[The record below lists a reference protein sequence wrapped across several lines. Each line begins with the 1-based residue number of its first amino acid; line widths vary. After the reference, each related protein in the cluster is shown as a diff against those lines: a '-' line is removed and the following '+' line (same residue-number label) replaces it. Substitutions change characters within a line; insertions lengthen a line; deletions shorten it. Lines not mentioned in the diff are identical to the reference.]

1 MAASRFS
8 LNFAVKHAFAG
19 ALLAFA
25 VAQASAAVDVNG
37 VKFEDTAKV
46 AGKDLVLNGA
56 GMRTKVIFKVYAAG
70 LYLGEKKSNVADILK
85 QDGPR
90 RMTLV
95 MMRDVSSADFGDAFM
110 KGINDNIDAAEK
122 AKYAGQIAKFGE
134 VFGAIP
140 GVKKG
145 DVLHLDLIPGA
156 GTQAE
161 LNGKKVGETIADPGF
176 YNAVLRIW
184 LGDKPVDSSLKPALL
199 GTAR

>member
-19 ALLAFA
+19 ALMAFA

>member
-8 LNFAVKHAFAG
+8 INFAVKQLAAG
-19 ALLAFA
+19 ALMAFA
-25 VAQASAAVDVNG
+25 VAQASAAVEVNG

-70 LYLGEKKSNVADILK
+70 LYVGEKKSNVADILK

-145 DVLHLDLIPGA
+145 DVLHLDLIPGL